1 MCLTALSQLSQ
12 ASIDISHACVIQA
25 ILVHTV
31 RLRSARGTVTMLVLV
46 LLPMCAAA
54 IGAKWGRS
62 VRLIVGVVAMVL
74 VIPMAHVGVIVD
86 SSSIPPPKNA
96 NTNA

>member
-1 MCLTALSQLSQ
+1 M
-12 ASIDISHACVIQA
+12 CVIQA

-31 RLRSARGTVTMLVLV
+31 RLRYVRGTVTMLVLV
-46 LLPMCAAA
+46 WHPMYAAA
-54 IGAKWGRS
+54 IGAKWDRS